1 MARTGR
7 LSFTKQFEDPA
18 YGEPKAVHTPAQHGA
33 VTVEQ
38 LRALI
43 ALPEIRLRGLADA
56 GYAGE
61 QQPAVARGDERG
73 VQDHGVPLQQQGLE
87 GNVGEAVGRLG
98 EKAPVGLQIF
108 DGLAPVWLQMADSI
122 GPVALA
128 PVVEDA
134 KKAVLRS
141 EDGRSSRPRT
151 SGRACTG
158 SSETV
163 RGASPGAQRKGWK
176 PRVTSG
182 RNGISRRI
190 SQPAMEK
197 EIDSTGG

>member
-18 YGEPKAVHTPAQHGA
+18 QHGA
-33 VTVEQ
+33 VTVKE

-43 ALPEIRLRGLADA
+43 ALPEVRLRGLADA

-122 GPVALA
+122 GPVALT

-141 EDGRSSRPRT
+141 EDG
-151 SGRACTG
+151 
-158 SSETV
+158 
-163 RGASPGAQRKGWK
+163 KG
-176 PRVTSG
+176 
-182 RNGISRRI
+182 II
-190 SQPAMEK
+190 SQKLAAADLGQSLHGQQR
-197 EIDSTGG
+197 DSQGCFAGRTEEGLEAARDLRPERHQQADLTACDGERDRFHRR

>member
-1 MARTGR
+1 M
-7 LSFTKQFEDPA
+7 
-18 YGEPKAVHTPAQHGA
+18 
-33 VTVEQ
+33 
-38 LRALI
+38 
-43 ALPEIRLRGLADA
+43 
-56 GYAGE
+56 
-61 QQPAVARGDERG
+61 
-73 VQDHGVPLQQQGLE
+73 QDHGVPLQQQGLE

-141 EDGRSSRPRT
+141 EDGKGIISQKLAAADL
-151 SGRACTG
+151 GRACTG

-197 EIDSTGG
+197 EIGSTGGQDWKRESRPSALV

>member
-1 MARTGR
+1 ME
-7 LSFTKQFEDPA
+7 KQ
-18 YGEPKAVHTPAQHGA
+18 
-33 VTVEQ
+33 
-38 LRALI
+38 
-43 ALPEIRLRGLADA
+43 LAS
-56 GYAGE
+56 
-61 QQPAVARGDERG
+61 RR
-73 VQDHGVPLQQQGLE
+73 
-87 GNVGEAVGRLG
+87 
-98 EKAPVGLQIF
+98 KAPVGLQIF
-108 DGLAPVWLQMADSI
+108 DGFAPVLLQMADGV
-122 GPVALA
+122 GPVALT

-141 EDGRSSRPRT
+141 EDGKGIFLRSSRPRT

-158 SSETV
+158 SSETI

-197 EIDSTGG
+197 EIDSTD

>member
-1 MARTGR
+1 M
-7 LSFTKQFEDPA
+7 
-18 YGEPKAVHTPAQHGA
+18 
-33 VTVEQ
+33 
-38 LRALI
+38 
-43 ALPEIRLRGLADA
+43 
-56 GYAGE
+56 
-61 QQPAVARGDERG
+61 
-73 VQDHGVPLQQQGLE
+73 
-87 GNVGEAVGRLG
+87 GEAVGRLG

-108 DGLAPVWLQMADSI
+108 DGLAPVLLQMADGV

-141 EDGRSSRPRT
+141 EDGKGIISQKLAAADLG

-163 RGASPGAQRKGWK
+163 RDASPGAQRKGWK

-197 EIDSTGG
+197 EIDSTGGQDWKRESRPEPFV

>member
-1 MARTGR
+1 M
-7 LSFTKQFEDPA
+7 
-18 YGEPKAVHTPAQHGA
+18 
-33 VTVEQ
+33 
-38 LRALI
+38 
-43 ALPEIRLRGLADA
+43 
-56 GYAGE
+56 
-61 QQPAVARGDERG
+61 
-73 VQDHGVPLQQQGLE
+73 
-87 GNVGEAVGRLG
+87 GEAVGRLG

-141 EDGRSSRPRT
+141 EDGKGIISQKL
-151 SGRACTG
+151 AG

>member
-1 MARTGR
+1 MTVI
-7 LSFTKQFEDPA
+7 PA
-18 YGEPKAVHTPAQHGA
+18 YRPRNAAAGGEAAQRAHAALRQQDDGAHGAALVHKAVRGPGVWRAEGRPHAVHAAQHGA
-33 VTVEQ
+33 VTVKE

-43 ALPEIRLRGLADA
+43 ALPEVRLRGLADA

-122 GPVALA
+122 GPVALT

-134 KKAVLRS
+134 KKP
-141 EDGRSSRPRT
+141 SS
-151 SGRACTG
+151 
-158 SSETV
+158 V
-163 RGASPGAQRKGWK
+163 RKTAKA
-176 PRVTSG
+176 
-182 RNGISRRI
+182 
-190 SQPAMEK
+190 
-197 EIDSTGG
+197 